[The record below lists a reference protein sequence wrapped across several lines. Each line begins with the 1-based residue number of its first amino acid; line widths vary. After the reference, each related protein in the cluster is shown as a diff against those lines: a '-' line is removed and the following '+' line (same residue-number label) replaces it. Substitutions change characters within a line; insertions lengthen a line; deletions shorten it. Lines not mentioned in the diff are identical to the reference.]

1 MRTITLCIGLLMAL
15 ASYGQSAVNSV
26 WSTTWGTSP
35 EFTGQN
41 DMPKATL
48 AGKTIRQII
57 RPSFGGDTIRM
68 RLSNFHSDEQVE
80 IESIYVAW
88 STDTT
93 VRDNKTGD
101 IISRNGS
108 TPWINSKTA
117 KYLTFNGSRSV
128 TIGARNNVT
137 SDVLPFEVRPCR
149 NLAITITYGEKVPE
163 HATSHRG
170 SRTTSYIADGS
181 VGPDDSLIV
190 AERVDHW
197 YNILSLD
204 IKGKTP
210 VVAVLG
216 NSITDGRGTTT
227 NAQNRWTDQMATS
240 LQSFDKEDGACKS
253 GCKSGGNKEKACKGG
268 CCHKM
273 ESKNGFGV
281 INLGIG
287 GNCIIDGGISQP
299 LLQRYK
305 DELSFHSG
313 ITHLIIYEGTNDI
326 GTSQL
331 AADSLAERLIKAY
344 KEIINYGHSKGMK
357 VYMATITPTKGNGWY
372 STEHDKARQLV
383 NNWIRQGN
391 GFEGVIDFDELVR
404 DPQDE
409 AKLKAEYSED
419 WLHLNPKGYE
429 VMGKYAAGIIN
440 KTTNK

>member
-1 MRTITLCIGLLMAL
+1 MAL

-35 EFTGQN
+35 EYTGQN

-68 RLSNFHSDEQVE
+68 RLSNFHSDEPVE

-93 VRDNKTGD
+93 VRDNKSGD

-128 TIGARNNVT
+128 TIGARKNVT
-137 SDVLPFEVRPCR
+137 SDVLPFEVRSCR

-190 AERVDHW
+190 AERTDHW

-204 IKGKTP
+204 IKGKAP

-227 NAQNRWTDQMATS
+227 NAQNRWTDQMATY

-253 GCKSGGNKEKACKGG
+253 GCKSGGSKGKACKGG

-273 ESKNGFGV
+273 DNKNGFGV

-287 GNCIIDGGISQP
+287 GNCVIDGGISQP

-326 GTSQL
+326 GTSPL
-331 AADSLAERLIKAY
+331 AADTLAGRLIKAY

-391 GFEGVIDFDELVR
+391 GFEGVIDFDKLVR

-429 VMGKYAAGIIN
+429 VMGKYAAGIIKKTIN
-440 KTTNK
+440 K

>member
-1 MRTITLCIGLLMAL
+1 
-15 ASYGQSAVNSV
+15 
-26 WSTTWGTSP
+26 
-35 EFTGQN
+35 
-41 DMPKATL
+41 
-48 AGKTIRQII
+48 
-57 RPSFGGDTIRM
+57 
-68 RLSNFHSDEQVE
+68 
-80 IESIYVAW
+80 
-88 STDTT
+88 
-93 VRDNKTGD
+93 
-101 IISRNGS
+101 
-108 TPWINSKTA
+108 
-117 KYLTFNGSRSV
+117 
-128 TIGARNNVT
+128 
-137 SDVLPFEVRPCR
+137 
-149 NLAITITYGEKVPE
+149 
-163 HATSHRG
+163 
-170 SRTTSYIADGS
+170 
-181 VGPDDSLIV
+181 
-190 AERVDHW
+190 
-197 YNILSLD
+197 
-204 IKGKTP
+204 
-210 VVAVLG
+210 
-216 NSITDGRGTTT
+216 
-227 NAQNRWTDQMATS
+227 
-240 LQSFDKEDGACKS
+240 
-253 GCKSGGNKEKACKGG
+253 
-268 CCHKM
+268 M
-273 ESKNGFGV
+273 ESKKGFGV

-287 GNCIIDGGISQP
+287 GNCVIDGGISQP

-391 GFEGVIDFDELVR
+391 GFEAVIDFDELVR